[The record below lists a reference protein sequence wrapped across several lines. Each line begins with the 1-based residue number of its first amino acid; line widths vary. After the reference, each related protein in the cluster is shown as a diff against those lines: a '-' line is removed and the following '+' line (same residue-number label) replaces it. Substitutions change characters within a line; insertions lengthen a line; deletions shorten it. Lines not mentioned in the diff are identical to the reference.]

1 MYARIA
7 TFEGGDTARLRQMN
21 EERMSTGQM
30 GAPPGMKRLLLLA
43 GEESNKRMFVAFFD
57 SREEID
63 AAKERFESMGDEIP
77 EDVHGRRTSVEIFEV
92 VTDQEL
98 G

>member
-7 TFEGGDTARLRQMN
+7 TFEGGDTERLRQIN
-21 EERMSTGQM
+21 QDRMSSGEM
-30 GAPPGMKRLLLLA
+30 NAPAGMKRVLLLA

-63 AAKERFESMGDEIP
+63 AARERFESMGDEIP
-77 EDVHGRRTSVEIFEV
+77 EDVRGRRTSVEIYEV
-92 VTDQEL
+92 VTDQEV
-98 G
+98 